1 MTSVSRRIR
10 SIGRRHGADFWFIA
24 SVGCLFASKPRF
36 FSIFVEKMAIFGE
49 KARPAGSRLTCYDYQ
64 TAKQACHVS
73 SDQERARCQQL
84 RSVVDFLVSAEEYS
98 TRPTKAQQLELIV
111 NAEAVSHWGVT
122 TVEDVAAQVSA
133 SSGTQIKTD
142 FAKKMLERQPGFS
155 WLDEETGWFWIKTT
169 SRNSLLTQIEKV
181 LSVCS
186 RIHISELREGVSRHH
201 RREGFA
207 PPQRVLLALCN
218 QTGKCKVE
226 ENFVAA
232 DPPFDY
238 KEILS
243 EAEQIIVEVLME
255 NGCVMERQKLE
266 DECLARG
273 IKRDTFYVYLTYSP
287 ALTRFP
293 PKVFLNQHRGAC

>member
-1 MTSVSRRIR
+1 MCGRRMTSVSRRIR

-201 RREGFA
+201 RREGLASHFCRDFLWA
-207 PPQRVLLALCN
+207 KFLLLARLN
-218 QTGKCKVE
+218 QKSNHHPSHRHLVRPGS
-226 ENFVAA
+226 N
-232 DPPFDY
+232 
-238 KEILS
+238 S
-243 EAEQIIVEVLME
+243 
-255 NGCVMERQKLE
+255 GHR
-266 DECLARG
+266 
-273 IKRDTFYVYLTYSP
+273 
-287 ALTRFP
+287 
-293 PKVFLNQHRGAC
+293 VFLPEF